1 MVISSKNSLKRNK
14 VVRDSDENGEGINCY
29 FKKCFVF
36 IIILFIGLIAG
47 KAFMST
53 KRTHVVFDNDGDE
66 DDEND
71 ENGEGIKYYLNTFLI
86 WT

>member
-1 MVISSKNSLKRNK
+1 
-14 VVRDSDENGEGINCY
+14 
-29 FKKCFVF
+29 
-36 IIILFIGLIAG
+36 
-47 KAFMST
+47 MST

>member
-29 FKKCFVF
+29 FKKWFF
-36 IIILFIGLIAG
+36 LITILFIWLIAG

-53 KRTHVVFDNDGDE
+53 KRTHVVFDIDGDE

>member
-1 MVISSKNSLKRNK
+1 M
-14 VVRDSDENGEGINCY
+14 
-29 FKKCFVF
+29 VF
-36 IIILFIGLIAG
+36 IIIILIIWLIAG

-53 KRTHVVFDNDGDE
+53 KRTHVVFDIDGDE

>member
-1 MVISSKNSLKRNK
+1 
-14 VVRDSDENGEGINCY
+14 
-29 FKKCFVF
+29 
-36 IIILFIGLIAG
+36 
-47 KAFMST
+47 MST
-53 KRTHVVFDNDGDE
+53 KRTHVVFDSDGDE